1 VKYQFLQGNGWG
13 KAPSGA
19 GQWPQHC
26 GHRVV
31 DGSGHEWRWQIARA
45 ARRSETVQ
53 IYLKDIEGTKL
64 LSPEEEVALARAIRA
79 GDGRARERFIKAN
92 LRLVVSTAKQFQNRG
107 LPLMDL
113 IEEGNLG
120 LVKAVERFNPDEGT
134 RFSTYGVWW
143 IKQAIRK
150 AIVNY
155 AKTIRIPGHMHEM
168 LSKIRKRMHQ
178 MTTESGGAA
187 PSIEEVMQD
196 MQLKPDT
203 VEMVRKAMQTTI
215 STDAEPDESGRRKAV
230 KDSIADERFED
241 PADAMLSKEALATLA
256 PLLGRLSPREAEVIK
271 RHYGIGYPAPQTY
284 REIGLAM
291 KMTRERARQLAQSGL
306 KHLQEQLEPDHS
318 VA

>member
-1 VKYQFLQGNGWG
+1 MAEIRPRF
-13 KAPSGA
+13 GA
-19 GQWPQHC
+19 KEWPHSC
-26 GHRVV
+26 GYRVA
-31 DGSGHEWRWQIARA
+31 DGLVPGRWRWIIGKSV
-45 ARRSETVQ
+45 RRSETVQ

-64 LSPEEEVALARAIRA
+64 LSPAEEVALARAIQA
-79 GDGRARERFIKAN
+79 GDERARERFIKAN

-155 AKTIRIPGHMHEM
+155 AKTIRIPGHMHEL
-168 LSKIRKRMHQ
+168 LSKIRKRLAQ
-178 MTTESGGAA
+178 MTVERGGEM
-187 PSIEEVMQD
+187 PSIDEVMED

-215 STDAEPDESGRRKAV
+215 STEAGPEESGRRKSV

-241 PADAMLSKEALATLA
+241 PADAVLSKEAMATLA
-256 PLLGRLSPREAEVIK
+256 PLLDRLSPREAEVLR
-271 RHYGIGYPAPQTY
+271 RHYGIDFPAPQPY
-284 REIGLAM
+284 REIGIAM

-306 KHLQEQLEPDHS
+306 KRLQEHMEPDHS